1 MQVFIAD
8 DRASI
13 ERLIRFAQAHDSLKK
28 NAGRVQ
34 KLVQDITAFARDVP
48 APGADA
54 RGRACSLGLFLRSF
68 FSLTV

>member
-8 DRASI
+8 DHALI

-28 NAGRVQ
+28 NEGRVQ
-34 KLVQDITAFARDVP
+34 KLAQDITAFARDIP

-54 RGRACSLGLFLRSF
+54 RGRACSLGLFLRPF